1 MIYFRSMRYNPLSF
15 VICTNIFFVATS
27 SDDFDITLMICLL
40 RSLSFVQPPTS
51 GWDKL
56 PPVGEN
62 SLGAN
67 LARIKFYRNTLCHTS
82 KNKINDK
89 TFKRIWSCLTHVSF
103 NIFYCMVLITKI
115 FNTTLH
121 SFNRWIMVVRMF
133 RKHNLLFL
141 IQLTIKS
148 HLNSSKRNFKMI
160 IKEYV
165 LSFRREFFK
174 FLFLII
180 TKRQFYLFLFIMHV
194 YRLSWILKCLFSICK
209 FLYSPFRR

>member
-1 MIYFRSMRYNPLSF
+1 MPYIKEQNKWQNVQKNMVLS
-15 VICTNIFFVATS
+15 
-27 SDDFDITLMICLL
+27 
-40 RSLSFVQPPTS
+40 
-51 GWDKL
+51 
-56 PPVGEN
+56 
-62 SLGAN
+62 
-67 LARIKFYRNTLCHTS
+67 NTCE
-82 KNKINDK
+82 
-89 TFKRIWSCLTHVSF
+89 F
-103 NIFYCMVLITKI
+103 NIFYCMVLITKN

-141 IQLTIKS
+141 IQLTIKF

-160 IKEYV
+160 ITEYV
-165 LSFRREFFK
+165 LSFKREFFK

>member
-1 MIYFRSMRYNPLSF
+1 MGQTSTSRWKLSRGEF
-15 VICTNIFFVATS
+15 GKNQILQEYIVPYIKEQNKWQNVQKN
-27 SDDFDITLMICLL
+27 MV
-40 RSLSFVQPPTS
+40 LS
-51 GWDKL
+51 
-56 PPVGEN
+56 
-62 SLGAN
+62 
-67 LARIKFYRNTLCHTS
+67 NTCE
-82 KNKINDK
+82 
-89 TFKRIWSCLTHVSF
+89 F

-141 IQLTIKS
+141 IQLIIKF

-160 IKEYV
+160 ITEYV

-194 YRLSWILKCLFSICK
+194 YRLSWILKCLFSIC
-209 FLYSPFRR
+209 